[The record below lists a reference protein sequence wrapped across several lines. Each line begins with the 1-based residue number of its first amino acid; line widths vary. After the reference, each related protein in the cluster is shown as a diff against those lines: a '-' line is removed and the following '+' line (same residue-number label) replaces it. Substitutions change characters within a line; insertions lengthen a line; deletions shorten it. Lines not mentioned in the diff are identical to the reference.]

1 MTAKLRKYKRIAIKI
16 GSSVLTKEDGK
27 LYTERIAEIV
37 DQIAALHNQDIQV
50 ILISSGA
57 VAAGKGEYSF
67 LKETPKISSSQIWA
81 AIGQVKLME
90 NYFTLFGA
98 YNIQPA
104 QLLATK
110 ENFQGLRYYSN
121 MEKCISSMLENKI
134 IPVINENDTIT
145 VTELMFTDND
155 ELSGLIASMMSCDA
169 LFILTVVDGVYTG
182 MPGEKG
188 AEIIP
193 VIVDDD
199 KSVEKYISPQKS
211 DFGKGGM
218 LTKCTIAKK
227 VASQGIDVFIASGT
241 RKNILQNV
249 IDKADVP
256 YTFFPASTTGSKE
269 VKKWLPRTTT
279 FPKASVIIKENTAE
293 ELRSKNAINILMP
306 NIERIEGFFE
316 TDDLVKIFDTRGKQL
331 GIGKAKYSSEDFNN
345 SPNSIATQPFID
357 RDFMLLYKY

>member
-1 MTAKLRKYKRIAIKI
+1 MTAQKRKYKRIAIKI
-16 GSSVLTKEDGK
+16 GSSVLTKDDGK
-27 LYTERIAEIV
+27 LYIERISQIV
-37 DQIAALHNQDIQV
+37 DQIAAMHNDGMEV

-67 LKETPKISSSQIWA
+67 LNETPKISSSQIWA

-90 NYFTLFGA
+90 NYFSLFGA
-98 YNIQPA
+98 YHIQPA

-121 MEKCISSMLENKI
+121 MEKCISAMLDNKI

-155 ELSGLIASMMSCDA
+155 ELSGLISSMMSCDA

-188 AEIIP
+188 AVLIPEIKS
-193 VIVDDD
+193 DD

-218 LTKCTIAKK
+218 LTKCTIAQK
-227 VASQGIDVFIASGT
+227 VAGQGIDVFIASGT
-241 RKNILQNV
+241 RKDIL
-249 IDKADVP
+249 IDIVNGREVP
-256 YTFFPASTTGSKE
+256 CTFFPSSNTNPKE
-269 VKKWLPRTTT
+269 AKKWLPRTTT
-279 FPKASVIIKENTAE
+279 FPKASVILKENTAH

-306 NIERIEGFFE
+306 NIERVEGFFE
-316 TDDLVKIFDTRGKQL
+316 TDDLVKIFDTNGKQL
-331 GIGKAKYSSEDFNN
+331 GIGKAKYGSEDFNN
-345 SPNSIATQPFID
+345 ADSTNSTQPFID
-357 RDFMLLYKY
+357 GDFMLLYKY

>member
-1 MTAKLRKYKRIAIKI
+1 MTINRRTYKRIAIKI

-27 LYTERIAEIV
+27 LYTERIARIV
-37 DQIAALHNQDIQV
+37 DQIADLHKQNVQV

-67 LKETPKISSSQIWA
+67 LTDIPKISSSQIWA

-90 NYFTLFGA
+90 TYFSLFGA

-121 MEKCISSMLENKI
+121 MEKCIASMLDNKI

-155 ELSGLIASMMSCDA
+155 ELSGLIASMMSCEA
-169 LFILTVVDGVYTG
+169 LFILTVVDGVFTG
-182 MPGEKG
+182 LPDEKG
-188 AEIIP
+188 VKLIPEIAA
-193 VIVDDD
+193 DD
-199 KSVEKYISPQKS
+199 KEVEKFISPQKS

-218 LTKCTIAKK
+218 LTKCTIAQK
-227 VASQGIDVFIASGT
+227 VAGQGIDVFIASGV
-241 RKNILQNV
+241 RKNILQDV
-249 IDKADVP
+249 IDGADVP
-256 YTFFPASTTGSKE
+256 YTFFPASTTGAKE

-279 FPKASVIIKENTAE
+279 FPKASIIINENIAE
-293 ELRSKNAINILMP
+293 ELRSKNATNILMP
-306 NIERIEGFFE
+306 NIERVEGFFE
-316 TDDLVKIFDTRGKQL
+316 TDDLVKIFDTQGKQL
-331 GIGKAKYSSEDFNN
+331 GIGKAKYSSDEFNN
-345 SPNSIATQPFID
+345 SHSLNSKQPFID